1 MNADKLKYYGR
12 YYWIFYYINIAFLVF
27 MAVIC
32 ILPLVNILAISLSSP
47 QYAAA
52 GRVGF
57 RPLGFTTSSYNIALN
72 DPRFWNAVRISL
84 FRTSVGSAINVVTTI
99 LAAYPLSKDTKYF
112 PARDRYMMYFFITM
126 CFSGGLVPGYL
137 MVYYTGLIDSVWALI
152 IPGAVTTWNVVLM
165 LNFFRQLP
173 KELEEAAIIDGA
185 GHINILVRIILPVSK
200 ASIATIT
207 LFCLVGHWN
216 DWFGGLLYIRRVSDR
231 PLATYLQGMLNVDTA
246 RTLVSASNREVLNSL
261 STQTLRA
268 AMVFINAVPIILVYP
283 FLQKYFAKGLVLGSV
298 KG

>member
-1 MNADKLKYYGR
+1 MNQKLKYFGK
-12 YYWIFYYINIAFLVF
+12 YYWIFYLANILVLILLAVLCIIPMINV
-27 MAVIC
+27 
-32 ILPLVNILAISLSSP
+32 LAISFSSS
-47 QYAAA
+47 QFAAA
-52 GRVGF
+52 GRVKF
-57 RPLGFTTSSYNIALN
+57 WPLGFTTASYDIALA
-72 DPRFWNAVRISL
+72 DPKFWNALRVSL
-84 FRTSVGSAINVVTTI
+84 VRTSVGTAINVLMTI
-99 LAAYPLSKDTKYF
+99 LAAYPLSKDSKYF

-137 MVYYTGLIDSVWALI
+137 MVYYTGLLNTLWALI
-152 IPGAVTTWNVVLM
+152 IPGAVSTWNVVLM

-185 GHINILVRIILPVSK
+185 GHMTILMQIVLPVSK

-216 DWFGGLLYIRRVSDR
+216 DWFGGMLYMQRAAGR
-231 PLATYLQGMLNVDTA
+231 PLATYLQSLLSIDTA
-246 RTLVSASNREVLNSL
+246 KNMVSNENREILNRL
-261 STQTLRA
+261 NTKTLRA
-268 AMVFINAVPIILVYP
+268 ALVFINALPIILVYP